1 MFRRVRQRTVEWRR
15 VAQFEPVRVEG
26 APVAQEEATDRPI
39 GAVALQPGLRVALAR
54 DPENERG
61 AQTVAVESLD
71 EQTLGYLPAEVA
83 AWVAPLLDSGRV
95 TFDGRIYL
103 VESSSPASTAHVG
116 ETPAPSFYLSL
127 TQFELRPIE
136 HSSLMLAIR
145 AFLRLPVLAANRCY
159 ARAAALYHAFS
170 PTSGPPRDRYA
181 ADDHSGS

>member
-1 MFRRVRQRTVEWRR
+1 MFRRVRRRTVEWRR

-26 APVAQEEATDRPI
+26 TPVAQEEATDRPI

-61 AQTVAVESLD
+61 TQTVAVESLD
-71 EQTLGYLPAEVA
+71 EQRLGYLPTEVA

-95 TFDGRIYL
+95 TFDGRIYAI
-103 VESSSPASTAHVG
+103 EPSSPQSP
-116 ETPAPSFYLSL
+116 PAPLSFYLAL

-136 HSSLMLAIR
+136 HSSVMLAIR
-145 AFLRLPVLAANRCY
+145 AFLRLPVLGANWCY

-170 PTSGPPRDRYA
+170 PSTAPPRDR
-181 ADDHSGS
+181 

>member
-1 MFRRVRQRTVEWRR
+1 MFRRVRRRTVEWRR

-26 APVAQEEATDRPI
+26 TPVAQEEATDRPI

-61 AQTVAVESLD
+61 TQTVAVESLD
-71 EQTLGYLPAEVA
+71 EQRLGYLPTEVA

-95 TFDGRIYL
+95 TFDGRIYAI
-103 VESSSPASTAHVG
+103 EPSSPQSP
-116 ETPAPSFYLSL
+116 PAPLSFYLAL

-136 HSSLMLAIR
+136 HSSVLLAIR
-145 AFLRLPVLAANRCY
+145 AFLRLPVLGANWCY

-170 PTSGPPRDRYA
+170 PTTGPPRDRYA
-181 ADDHSGS
+181 TDDRSGS